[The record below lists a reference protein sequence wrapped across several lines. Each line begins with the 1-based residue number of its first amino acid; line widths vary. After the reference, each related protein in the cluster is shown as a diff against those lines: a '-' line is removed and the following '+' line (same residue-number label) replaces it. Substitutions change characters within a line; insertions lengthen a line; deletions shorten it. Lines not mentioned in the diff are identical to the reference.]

1 METEPRPPYAR
12 PFAREVWRLLLPYW
26 KSDERWQALGLLAA
40 IVGLNLGAV
49 YILVLLNAWNRSF
62 YDALQQRDAA
72 TFAVQLG
79 RFCLLAAAFI
89 VSAVYRQYLTQVLE
103 MRWRR
108 WLTNHFLHAWL
119 DGGAYY
125 RLERTARETDNPDQR
140 IAEDLRAVAGGTLG
154 LATGLLNAVVTLIS
168 FVGILWSLSGPLT
181 IPLGGHALT
190 IPAYLVWA
198 AVVYAVA
205 GSVLTHYIGRP
216 LVRLHASQQRRE
228 ADFRFGLVRLR
239 ETAEEVALYRGE
251 SLEQR
256 GLGTRFAAIVDNWWA
271 LLRAQKRLTWF
282 TTGYGQAASVFPILV
297 AAPRYFAGAIQL
309 GELMQIASAFGRVQD
324 ALSWFVDS
332 YGQLAEWKASVARVL
347 AFADS
352 TRVTAAE
359 AHRGEGIRTVQRCPD
374 EVALA
379 RVDITVPA
387 GAPLLREVSAVI
399 RRGERVLLAGPS
411 GSGKSTIFRAIAGLW
426 PYGAGEIRRPDSGD
440 MLFLPQRPYLPI
452 GSLRRAVAYP
462 SDPTSIGDAAIVAA
476 LRRCRLHKLVERLD
490 EEQHWAQVLSPGE
503 QQLLALARAF
513 LHAPSWL
520 FLDEA
525 TSALDEST
533 EAHVYR
539 ELGQQLPDTTI
550 VSIAHRP
557 GVAAYHDRHLVLV
570 PHGEVMTLQAGAP
583 LGTACA
589 AAG

>member
-1 METEPRPPYAR
+1 MESRPRPPHAR
-12 PFAREVWRLLLPYW
+12 SFAREAWRLLVPYW
-26 KSDERWQALGLLAA
+26 QSDERWRAFGLLAI
-40 IVGLNLGAV
+40 IVALNLGAV
-49 YILVLLNAWNRSF
+49 YVLVLLNAWNRAF
-62 YDALQQRDAA
+62 YDSLQQRDAA
-72 TFAVQLG
+72 AFATQLG

-89 VSAVYRQYLTQVLE
+89 VAAVYRQYLTQVLE

-108 WLTNHFLHAWL
+108 WLTHHFLHAWL
-119 DGGAYY
+119 DDGAYY

-140 IAEDLRAVAGGTLG
+140 IAEDLRALSGGTLS
-154 LATGLLNAVVTLIS
+154 LATGLLNAVVTLVS

-181 IPLGGHALT
+181 IPLGSGALT

-198 AVVYAVA
+198 AILYAVV
-205 GSVLTHYIGRP
+205 GSILTHRIGRP
-216 LVRLHASQQRRE
+216 LVSLHASQQRRE

-251 SLEQR
+251 PLEQR
-256 GLGTRFAAIVDNWWA
+256 GLATRFAAIVDNWWA

-332 YGQLAEWKASVARVL
+332 YGQLAEWRASVARVL

-352 TRVTAAE
+352 TRVASAE
-359 AHRGEGIRTVQRCPD
+359 AARGVGIRTVDRSPD
-374 EVALA
+374 EIALA
-379 RVDITVPA
+379 GVDITAPA
-387 GAPLLREVSAVI
+387 GTPLLRDVSTVI

-426 PYGAGEIRRPDSGD
+426 PYGDGEIRRPDGAD

-462 SDPTSIGDAAIVAA
+462 SDPASIGDAAIVAA
-476 LRRCRLHKLVERLD
+476 LRRCRLHKLVDRLD

-513 LHAPSWL
+513 LHAPRWL

-539 ELGQQLPDTTI
+539 ELGRQLPDTTI

-557 GVAAYHDRHLVLV
+557 GVAAYHDRQLVLV
-570 PHGEVMTLQAGAP
+570 PSGDGMTLRAGAP
-583 LGTACA
+583 PGPVCA

>member
-1 METEPRPPYAR
+1 METEPRAPRAR
-12 PFAREVWRLLLPYW
+12 GFGREAWKLLLPYW
-26 KSDERWQALGLLAA
+26 RSDERRRAFGLLAA
-40 IVGLNLGAV
+40 IVLLNLGAV

-62 YDALQQRDAA
+62 YDSLQQRDAA
-72 TFAVQLG
+72 AFARQLG
-79 RFCLLAAAFI
+79 RFCVLSAAFI

-108 WLTNHFLHAWL
+108 WLTHHFLHGWL
-119 DGGAYY
+119 TGGAYY
-125 RLERTARETDNPDQR
+125 RLERTGRETDNPDQR
-140 IAEDLRAVAGGTLG
+140 IAEDLRALAGGTLS
-154 LATGLLNAVVTLIS
+154 LATGLLNAVVTLVS
-168 FVGILWSLSGPLT
+168 FIGILWGLSGPLT
-181 IPLGGHALT
+181 IPLGGSTLT

-198 AVVYAVA
+198 AVVYAIV
-205 GSVLTHYIGRP
+205 GSILTHRIGRP

-251 SLEQR
+251 PLEQR
-256 GLGTRFAAIVDNWWA
+256 GLSARFAAIVENWWD

-282 TTGYGQAASVFPILV
+282 TTGYGQAANVFPILV

-347 AFADS
+347 TFTDS
-352 TRVTAAE
+352 MRGAAE
-359 AHRGEGIRTVQRCPD
+359 AERAGGIRTVHGCAD
-374 EVALA
+374 EIALA
-379 RVDITVPA
+379 GVDITLPA
-387 GAPLLREVSAVI
+387 GAPLLREVNAVI

-426 PYGAGEIRRPDSGD
+426 PHGVGEIRRPDSGD

-462 SDPTSIGDAAIVAA
+462 SDPASVGDAAIVAA
-476 LRRCRLHKLVERLD
+476 LRQCRLDKLIERLD

-503 QQLLALARAF
+503 QQLVALARAL
-513 LHAPSWL
+513 LHAPRWL

-525 TSALDEST
+525 TSALDDPT
-533 EAHVYR
+533 EEHVYR
-539 ELGQQLPDTTI
+539 ELGRKLPDTTI

-557 GVAAYHDRHLVLV
+557 GVAAYHDRHLALV
-570 PHGEVMTLQAGAP
+570 PHGCVMTLQGGAP
-583 LGTACA
+583 LATACA
-589 AAG
+589 AGG

>member
-1 METEPRPPYAR
+1 MATEPRPPYAR
-12 PFAREVWRLLLPYW
+12 RFVRDAWSLLLPYW
-26 KSDERWQALGLLAA
+26 QSDERRRAFGLLAA
-40 IVGLNLGAV
+40 IVALNLGAV

-62 YDALQQRDAA
+62 YDALQQRDGGA
-72 TFAVQLG
+72 FARQLG
-79 RFCLLAAAFI
+79 RFCFLAAAFI

-108 WLTNHFLHAWL
+108 WLTHHFLRGWL

-125 RLERTARETDNPDQR
+125 RLERAGRETDNPDQR
-140 IAEDLRAVAGGTLG
+140 IAEDLRALAGGTLG
-154 LATGLLNAVVTLIS
+154 LATGLLNAVVTLVS
-168 FVGILWSLSGPLT
+168 FVGILWSLSGSLT
-181 IPLGGHALT
+181 IPLGGGTLT

-198 AVVYAVA
+198 AVVYAIA
-205 GSVLTHYIGRP
+205 GSFLTHRIGRP

-251 SLEQR
+251 PLEQR
-256 GLGTRFAAIVDNWWA
+256 GLGARFAAIVDNWWE

-282 TTGYGQAASVFPILV
+282 TTGYGQAANVFPILV

-347 AFADS
+347 TFADS
-352 TRVTAAE
+352 MRGAAAE
-359 AHRGEGIRTVQRCPD
+359 ADRGGGIRTIEGRPD
-374 EVALA
+374 EIALA
-379 RVDITVPA
+379 GVDITVPA
-387 GAPLLREVSAVI
+387 GASLLREVNAVI
-399 RRGERVLLAGPS
+399 RRGERVLLAGPP

-426 PYGAGEIRRPDSGD
+426 PHGAGEIRRPGTGD

-462 SDPTSIGDAAIVAA
+462 SDPAGVGDAAIVAA
-476 LRRCRLHKLVERLD
+476 LRRCRLDKLVERLD
-490 EEQHWAQVLSPGE
+490 EEHHWAQVLSPGE

-513 LHAPSWL
+513 LHAPRWL

-533 EAHVYR
+533 EAYVYR
-539 ELGQQLPDTTI
+539 ELGRKLPYTTI

-557 GVAAYHDRHLVLV
+557 GVAEYHGRRFVLV
-570 PHGEVMTLQAGAP
+570 PNGDGMTLQVGSP
-583 LGTACA
+583 PGTACPV
-589 AAG
+589 AG

>member
-1 METEPRPPYAR
+1 METEPRAPHAR
-12 PFAREVWRLLLPYW
+12 GFGRQAWKLLLPYW
-26 KSDERWQALGLLAA
+26 RSDERWRAFGLLAA
-40 IVGLNLGAV
+40 IVVLNLGAV

-62 YDALQQRDAA
+62 YDSLQQRDAA
-72 TFAVQLG
+72 AFARQLG
-79 RFCLLAAAFI
+79 RFCVLAAAFI

-108 WLTNHFLHAWL
+108 WLTHHFLHGWL
-119 DGGAYY
+119 AGGAYY
-125 RLERTARETDNPDQR
+125 RLERTGRETDNPDQR
-140 IAEDLRAVAGGTLG
+140 IAEDLRAVSGGTLG
-154 LATGLLNAVVTLIS
+154 LATGLLNAVVTLVS
-168 FVGILWSLSGPLT
+168 FIGILWGLSGPLT
-181 IPLGGHALT
+181 IPLGGSTLT

-198 AVVYAVA
+198 AVVYAIV
-205 GSVLTHYIGRP
+205 GSILTHRIGRP

-251 SLEQR
+251 PLEQR
-256 GLGTRFAAIVDNWWA
+256 GLSARFAAIVENWWD

-282 TTGYGQAASVFPILV
+282 TTGYGQAANVFPILV

-347 AFADS
+347 TFTDS
-352 TRVTAAE
+352 MRGATVEAAR
-359 AHRGEGIRTVQRCPD
+359 AEGIRTVHGCAD
-374 EVALA
+374 EIALA
-379 RVDITVPA
+379 SVDITLPA
-387 GAPLLREVSAVI
+387 GAPLLREVNAVI
-399 RRGERVLLAGPS
+399 RHGERVLLAGPS

-426 PYGAGEIRRPDSGD
+426 PHGAGEVRRPDSGD

-462 SDPTSIGDAAIVAA
+462 SDPASVGDTAIVAA
-476 LRRCRLHKLVERLD
+476 LRRCRLDKLVERLD

-503 QQLLALARAF
+503 QQLVALARAL
-513 LHAPSWL
+513 LHAPRWL

-525 TSALDEST
+525 TSALDDAT
-533 EAHVYR
+533 EEHVYR
-539 ELGQQLPDTTI
+539 ELGRELPYTTI
-550 VSIAHRP
+550 VSIAHHP
-557 GVAAYHDRHLVLV
+557 GVAAYHNRHLVLV
-570 PHGEVMTLQAGAP
+570 PHGGVMTLQGGTP
-583 LGTACA
+583 LATACA
-589 AAG
+589 AGG